1 MGARAN
7 RCNKPSLDWGSAVKP
22 LLLVVLMLVM
32 AACAPPEREGA
43 QLSRLTI
50 RVHPGHATVRV
61 GEAGEMITAVVTQ
74 RGPLATFELPPGIYR
89 YEVSA
94 EGYAP
99 FVGVFEIPRNRN
111 LEVWLSP

>member
-1 MGARAN
+1 MR
-7 RCNKPSLDWGSAVKP
+7 KQPSLDWGSAVKP
-22 LLLVVLMLVM
+22 LLLAVLLLGM
-32 AACAPPEREGA
+32 AACEPQEREGV
-43 QLSRLTI
+43 QLHRLTI

-74 RGPLATFELPPGIYR
+74 RGPLATFELPPGSYR

-94 EGYAP
+94 EGYTP
-99 FVGVFEIPRNRN
+99 FVGVFEIPKNRN

>member
-1 MGARAN
+1 
-7 RCNKPSLDWGSAVKP
+7 VKP

-43 QLSRLTI
+43 QLSRITI
-50 RVHPGHATVRV
+50 RVHPGHATVRL
-61 GEAGEMITAVVTQ
+61 GEASEVLTAVVTQ
-74 RGPLATFELPPGIYR
+74 AGPLATFELPPGIYR

-94 EGYAP
+94 EGYTP
-99 FVGVFEIPRNRN
+99 FVGTFEIPRNRN